1 MNSEHFEGL
10 VNSILGNTQY
20 TRKRR
25 EGSIS
30 RPTCQ
35 HGVNDSEY
43 PNTIA
48 TSQISKGVNF
58 DMTAAGELETRGG
71 SQLLSDTAA
80 GSTGA
85 LPHEHL
91 FIIRESNGTIT
102 RTRMLKSGTVLYK
115 YNTSTGVYDSVKTG
129 LSSARP
135 SMVNFISTTGVD
147 IMLYADGT
155 NFYMYDGTT
164 VTNILSKFTAG
175 NATSA
180 PSFLFVKH
188 NVVFAS
194 GVKENPDVLFW
205 CDPNKPD
212 SNWPSQ
218 GFAIIAGGVDKISGI
233 GEIYDHVVVT
243 TLHTIHLLTGR
254 TSATFAFFQVNGNNG
269 CTSHWS
275 IISQG
280 GYIYFA
286 NATGFHVGKLR
297 IAESDGMEVDYIGGN
312 MQVTYANMTAGY
324 WDAIVGAYHDD
335 KKQIYW
341 SVKTA
346 GASNPDRLFVYST
359 VQSFPASQPPQFG
372 SDTRYVWAGYYEG
385 LSFNSVIVHQDANGK
400 DFLSVANAAGQ
411 VYTMHTGFKDARAV
425 GADTGTD
432 IAYEIRPR
440 EETFGRV
447 GDTVRVVSFFP
458 TMYQKHNSGFSVQFL
473 INRSIL
479 SPASAVTITF
489 SGNIPYWHDG
499 TDERITS
506 EWGGTVWVVKP
517 ILSAKIGMKKKCY
530 SIIPIITSDGS
541 NAQEEGTWIGYGMTF
556 QRMPQSQG
564 RAV

>member
-212 SNWPSQ
+212 SNWPSR
-218 GFAIIAGGVDKISGI
+218 DS
-233 GEIYDHVVVT
+233 
-243 TLHTIHLLTGR
+243 R
-254 TSATFAFFQVNGNNG
+254 
-269 CTSHWS
+269 
-275 IISQG
+275 
-280 GYIYFA
+280 
-286 NATGFHVGKLR
+286 
-297 IAESDGMEVDYIGGN
+297 
-312 MQVTYANMTAGY
+312 
-324 WDAIVGAYHDD
+324 
-335 KKQIYW
+335 
-341 SVKTA
+341 
-346 GASNPDRLFVYST
+346 
-359 VQSFPASQPPQFG
+359 
-372 SDTRYVWAGYYEG
+372 
-385 LSFNSVIVHQDANGK
+385 
-400 DFLSVANAAGQ
+400 
-411 VYTMHTGFKDARAV
+411 
-425 GADTGTD
+425 
-432 IAYEIRPR
+432 
-440 EETFGRV
+440 
-447 GDTVRVVSFFP
+447 
-458 TMYQKHNSGFSVQFL
+458 
-473 INRSIL
+473 
-479 SPASAVTITF
+479 
-489 SGNIPYWHDG
+489 
-499 TDERITS
+499 
-506 EWGGTVWVVKP
+506 
-517 ILSAKIGMKKKCY
+517 
-530 SIIPIITSDGS
+530 
-541 NAQEEGTWIGYGMTF
+541 
-556 QRMPQSQG
+556 
-564 RAV
+564 